1 MSKLQIYMKTL
12 IKKKTTIN
20 KKDNLI
26 ILTDKKDNLKQY
38 GITEKEHVYI
48 KKVNDEII
56 SINQYDRYLFIV
68 KPKKNRNINLHS
80 ENCRLIGD
88 RLIERLTDVNS
99 IVIIDT
105 IMKSD
110 DALKIAEGMA
120 LSNYTFDK
128 YKKEQIKKLKE
139 IHIVSN
145 TPSKEINE
153 LNKVIEGVYFSR
165 DLINEPFSH
174 LKAIDLAAAAKK
186 SSNNNGFKVKVL
198 LKKEIENLKMGGLLA
213 VNQGSLDEPTFTI
226 MEWKPKNAKNKQP
239 IVLVG
244 KGIVYDTGGLSLK
257 PTKDSMDLM
266 KVDMGG
272 AGIVIG
278 TMQAISANKL
288 PVHVIGLAP
297 ATDNRPSGNAYAPGD
312 VITMYDKTT
321 VEVLNTDAEGRLI
334 LADALSYAKKYDPQL
349 VIDLATLTGSAA
361 NSIGHYGIVSMH
373 KGAKSEHE
381 KLKQVGH
388 KVHERLAEM
397 PFWSE
402 YDDLIKSDIAD
413 IKNIGGTQ
421 AGAITAG
428 KFLSHFVNYPWI
440 HLDIAGPTFTKE
452 KYGYR
457 GKGATGMGVRLLYEF
472 IKNIYEKN

>member
-38 GITEKEHVYI
+38 GISEKEHVYI

-198 LKKEIENLKMGGLLA
+198 LKKEIENLRMGGLLA

-361 NSIGHYGIVSMH
+361 NSIGPYGIVSMH

>member
-38 GITEKEHVYI
+38 GISEKEHIYI

-88 RLIERLTDVNS
+88 RLIERLIDVNS

-105 IMKSD
+105 IMKND

-361 NSIGHYGIVSMH
+361 NSIGHYGIVSMY

-440 HLDIAGPTFTKE
+440 HLDIAGPTFTKQ

>member
-38 GITEKEHVYI
+38 GISEKEHVYI

-361 NSIGHYGIVSMH
+361 NSIGHYGIVSMY

>member
-38 GITEKEHVYI
+38 GISEKEHIYI

-56 SINQYDRYLFIV
+56 SINQYDRYIFIV

-88 RLIERLTDVNS
+88 RLIERLIDVNS

-105 IMKSD
+105 IMKND

-128 YKKEQIKKLKE
+128 YKKEKIKKLKE

-361 NSIGHYGIVSMH
+361 NSIGHYGIVSM
-373 KGAKSEHE
+373 
-381 KLKQVGH
+381 
-388 KVHERLAEM
+388 
-397 PFWSE
+397 
-402 YDDLIKSDIAD
+402 
-413 IKNIGGTQ
+413 
-421 AGAITAG
+421 
-428 KFLSHFVNYPWI
+428 
-440 HLDIAGPTFTKE
+440 
-452 KYGYR
+452 
-457 GKGATGMGVRLLYEF
+457 
-472 IKNIYEKN
+472 

>member
-38 GITEKEHVYI
+38 GISEKEHVYI

-88 RLIERLTDVNS
+88 RLIERLIDVNS
-99 IVIIDT
+99 IIIIDT
-105 IMKSD
+105 IMKND

-361 NSIGHYGIVSMH
+361 NSIGHYGIVSMY

-440 HLDIAGPTFTKE
+440 HLDIAGPTFTKQ